1 MKKLFSIIVS
11 LVLLILIGNTYH
23 TPKARAAVPTPDI
36 TSEFSYKMRK
46 NALYMAYYALNDK
59 TYPIGTGL
67 EFASKV
73 RPGGEWDYKQTY
85 GATTT
90 YIFGGMTVRGED
102 LGNMHYGY
110 VGSASGFS
118 STLLKSAAG
127 AVQIY
132 SGTSYIGWYKTYFD
146 DPRDQ
151 TFISKGISY
160 WENGNL
166 PTKSTS
172 SLILQS
178 DGNEN
183 LRTTFTEL
191 DFSELT
197 KEEKEAI
204 KRKAEENTKI
214 ILEELNKN
222 NKYIN

>member
-1 MKKLFSIIVS
+1 MKKLLSIIIS
-11 LVLLILIGNTYH
+11 FVLLMLISNTSYTTKVH
-23 TPKARAAVPTPDI
+23 AAVPTPDI

-59 TYPIGTGL
+59 TYPLGTGL

-73 RPGGEWDYKQTY
+73 RPNGEWDYKRTY
-85 GATTT
+85 GAATT

-110 VGSASGFS
+110 VGSAAGFS
-118 STLLKSAAG
+118 PTILKTAAG

-151 TFISKGISY
+151 TFISKGINY

-166 PTKSTS
+166 PTKSMS

-178 DGNEN
+178 DEN
-183 LRTTFTEL
+183 KNFKTTFTDL
-191 DFSELT
+191 DFNKLT
-197 KEEKEAI
+197 EEEKEDI
-204 KRKAEENTKI
+204 KRKAEENAKI
-214 ILEELNKN
+214 VLEELNKN
-222 NKYIN
+222 NK